1 MSCQQM
7 GGDLLALF
15 PLGALVLLHTQTHT
29 ERETTLVFR
38 GLSAGLIGQGTPQ
51 SIYTGR
57 PSRRAKNHTI
67 ATIIM
72 AVNFVESSLPVRW
85 GAVTDSR
92 RDWHQHHLNLCS
104 LDSID
109 SGSIRFDSI
118 RPDLIQHD
126 ILWGKDV

>member
-15 PLGALVLLHTQTHT
+15 PLGALVLLHTHREREN

-38 GLSAGLIGQGTPQ
+38 GLSTGLIGQGTPQ
-51 SIYTGR
+51 SRYTGR

-92 RDWHQHHLNLCS
+92 RDWH
-104 LDSID
+104 
-109 SGSIRFDSI
+109 
-118 RPDLIQHD
+118 
-126 ILWGKDV
+126 

>member
-1 MSCQQM
+1 MCGDSAVDTALELKVTRRKENCVMSAN
-7 GGDLLALF
+7 GRGSF
-15 PLGALVLLHTQTHT
+15 GTVPVGGALVLLHTQTHT

-72 AVNFVESSLPVRW
+72 AVHFVDSSLPVRW

-92 RDWHQHHLNLCS
+92 RDWH
-104 LDSID
+104 
-109 SGSIRFDSI
+109 
-118 RPDLIQHD
+118 
-126 ILWGKDV
+126 